1 MRNREPGAR
10 AAAQRRPWTAAR
22 TSRPRRVNSW
32 WRLAWPAPGAYF
44 FIAAA
49 PPCWFS
55 GLFVSVP
62 PAMRSQVPLGTAIQA
77 SLSRSAVAVPAHA
90 LLLVPQ
96 SFLPAL
102 TMPAHFSVSPFAASA
117 RLLAAPRL
125 TARRLATVPR
135 RRGVV
140 GLMAYLQ
147 GCGTLGKGRGA
158 CCPAL

>member
-77 SLSRSAVAVPAHA
+77 SLSRSVFEVPAHA

-102 TMPAHFSVSPFAASA
+102 TMPAHFSVSPAAASA
-117 RLLAAPRL
+117 PLDAIDRLIAI
-125 TARRLATVPR
+125 RLAR
-135 RRGVV
+135 
-140 GLMAYLQ
+140 L
-147 GCGTLGKGRGA
+147 
-158 CCPAL
+158 PAIRDLDAFML